1 MLILY
6 LNAQSIISKVD
17 ELASQISVMDPDLIL
32 VTESW
37 CREDISDAFLKL
49 PGYMLQTELRKDRA
63 DTANGIGGGL
73 LVYAKPSLNVLF
85 VDSGS
90 DFNQHCSFKIVTET
104 EELNFTLV
112 YRPPNSRPDT
122 VSDLTELVRQTRG
135 KTVVIGDFNL
145 PSINWTSGQAT
156 GRAAE
161 FVQACGDQFLEQVVD
176 FPTHIKGNTLDLILT
191 NIPERFIEITN
202 QGRLGTSDHCMI
214 LAKMTMGRRVA
225 KTTEMVPNW
234 RKADCIQIEKD
245 LMDAKLVS
253 RAENCTAEETW
264 NLIVDTVQAT
274 VAKNVPLKP
283 RRAPN
288 KPAWMSS
295 DILRALRRKKRI
307 WRREK
312 FQDSAEYREAEK
324 KVKNLI
330 RNAKRS
336 YERKLARDSKN
347 NSKPFYAYLKGRT
360 KNRTTV
366 GPLKNKNNE
375 TVTSSKEMA
384 EELNNYF
391 TSVFTRE
398 PVGPVPKPDTDEP
411 PNVLEDVSIQQ
422 EEILKKIWSLRR
434 GAAAGPDGIGP
445 AFLQDYHKA
454 LVPAL
459 QVLFR
464 KVLDE
469 GVAPVGWR
477 QANVTPIFKKG
488 SKSDPGNYRP
498 VSLTSVTC
506 KVFES
511 ILRDNIVNHLESNKL
526 LNASQHGFMRGKSCT
541 TNLVEYLDLVTRA
554 LDEGK
559 AMDTVFLDFAKAF
572 DKVPTRRLLAK
583 LEAHGVEG
591 KVHRWIAAW
600 LENREQ
606 RVVLNEEASTLSKV
620 LSGVPQGS
628 VLGPILFLIF
638 INDIDQQVG
647 RNTTIK
653 KFADDTKLGKLIESN
668 QDNILFQTC
677 LDKLVDWA
685 DTWGMAFNISKCK
698 VMHMGK
704 NNTQY
709 PYTMGGQLLKK
720 TTSERDVGITV
731 DNSGKP
737 KSQCAKAAKTASVV
751 LGQISRAFSYRDKK
765 TFIRLYV
772 QYVRPH
778 LEFACQAWSPW
789 TTKDVETL

>member
-1 MLILY
+1 M
-6 LNAQSIISKVD
+6 
-17 ELASQISVMDPDLIL
+17 
-32 VTESW
+32 
-37 CREDISDAFLKL
+37 
-49 PGYMLQTELRKDRA
+49 
-63 DTANGIGGGL
+63 
-73 LVYAKPSLNVLF
+73 
-85 VDSGS
+85 
-90 DFNQHCSFKIVTET
+90 
-104 EELNFTLV
+104 
-112 YRPPNSRPDT
+112 
-122 VSDLTELVRQTRG
+122 
-135 KTVVIGDFNL
+135 
-145 PSINWTSGQAT
+145 
-156 GRAAE
+156 
-161 FVQACGDQFLEQVVD
+161 
-176 FPTHIKGNTLDLILT
+176 
-191 NIPERFIEITN
+191 
-202 QGRLGTSDHCMI
+202 
-214 LAKMTMGRRVA
+214 
-225 KTTEMVPNW
+225 
-234 RKADCIQIEKD
+234 
-245 LMDAKLVS
+245 
-253 RAENCTAEETW
+253 
-264 NLIVDTVQAT
+264 
-274 VAKNVPLKP
+274 
-283 RRAPN
+283 
-288 KPAWMSS
+288 
-295 DILRALRRKKRI
+295 
-307 WRREK
+307 
-312 FQDSAEYREAEK
+312 
-324 KVKNLI
+324 
-330 RNAKRS
+330 
-336 YERKLARDSKN
+336 
-347 NSKPFYAYLKGRT
+347 
-360 KNRTTV
+360 
-366 GPLKNKNNE
+366 
-375 TVTSSKEMA
+375 
-384 EELNNYF
+384 
-391 TSVFTRE
+391 
-398 PVGPVPKPDTDEP
+398 
-411 PNVLEDVSIQQ
+411 EDVSIQQ
-422 EEILKKIWSLRR
+422 EEILKKIRSLRR

-606 RVVLNEEASTLSKV
+606 RVVLNGEASTWSKV

-737 KSQCAKAAKTASVV
+737 ESQCAKAAKTASVV

-789 TTKDVETL
+789 TTKDVETLEKVQQRAVKMVGGLKGSTYEEKLVEIGIPSLADRRKEADLMLAYKVLNGYTKVAQGEWFRRAADMTAAHQTRSTTDEHRLLKPKARLELRRNSYLVRVVDDWNALPATTKSTKTVSAFKIALRLHMAQPSAARGPS